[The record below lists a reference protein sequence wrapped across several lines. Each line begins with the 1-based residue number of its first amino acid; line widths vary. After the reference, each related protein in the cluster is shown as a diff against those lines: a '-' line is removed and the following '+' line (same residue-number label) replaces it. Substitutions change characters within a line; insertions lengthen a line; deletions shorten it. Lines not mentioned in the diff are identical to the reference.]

1 MQSPPKS
8 AHSQIASQ
16 SSGSVVSS
24 STATSSAVPAAL
36 SANKSS
42 TSGEDLVGKR
52 CQVCRKGFVLRRK
65 ITCQIC
71 FSYFCSDH
79 CTRKRIILNEQS
91 FVCDNCDL
99 EEMKKEIEE
108 EISREIAR
116 VAGELK
122 EVKETNESLFREH
135 VNKVSMVNDIEME
148 LSKQEWNHRKYE
160 HELVSTLENEQNR
173 GARLR
178 KVADELR
185 AVLDELNSTEKNL
198 SEQCSEVEFLLESL
212 KLEATQLEVDKD
224 ELAGKIERITQGL
237 RQSLSVDEVRKIL
250 CERCLDVI
258 NQNLDRVH
266 EGFEVCN

>member
-8 AHSQIASQ
+8 TYNQ
-16 SSGSVVSS
+16 SSGSVISA
-24 STATSSAVPAAL
+24 STATSSAIPTTS

-42 TSGEDLVGKR
+42 TAGEDVIGKR

-71 FSYFCSDH
+71 FNCFCSDH

-91 FVCDNCDL
+91 FVCDSCDL
-99 EEMKKEIEE
+99 EETKKEIEE
-108 EISREIAR
+108 EISRDIAR
-116 VAGELK
+116 VAAELK
-122 EVKETNESLFREH
+122 DVKETNESLFREH

-148 LSKQEWNHRKYE
+148 LSKQEWNHKKYE

-173 GARLR
+173 GVKLR

-185 AVLDELNSTEKNL
+185 VILDELNSAEKNM
-198 SEQCSEVEFLLESL
+198 SEQCNETEFLLENL
-212 KLEATQLEVDKD
+212 KLEATQLEVEKD
-224 ELAGKIERITQGL
+224 ELLAKIEKITQGL
-237 RQSLSVDEVRKIL
+237 RQSLSIDEVRKIL

-258 NQNLDRVH
+258 NQNMDRVH